1 MNVQRLIEMANDI
14 GNFFSAEPRE
24 EDRVAGVANHLSRFW
39 DPRMR
44 RQIIA
49 YAREKGGRELSDHV
63 RQAVLG
69 LPEPPSPSPP
79 VTG

>member
-1 MNVQRLIEMANDI
+1 MNIDRLVTMANDI
-14 GNFFSAEPRE
+14 GHFFGGEPKP

-39 DPRMR
+39 DARMR

-49 YAREKGGRELSDHV
+49 YVREQGGPDLADHV

-69 LPEPPSPSPP
+69 LPDPPPR
-79 VTG
+79 T

>member
-1 MNVQRLIEMANDI
+1 MNVERLVAMANDI
-14 GNFFSAEPRE
+14 GNFFGGEPRV

-39 DPRMR
+39 DARMR

-49 YAREKGGRELSDHV
+49 YAREQGGRDLADHV

-69 LPEPPSPSPP
+69 LPDPPATS
-79 VTG
+79 